1 MKEKY
6 RSIFFPLALIAAGI
20 VWLLVS
26 LGRIPSENLWAL
38 MHFWPFLLIAAGL
51 GLMLRS
57 FWAPA
62 RIILDVLVVG
72 AAVLAIVFAPQLG
85 WTTPGWNFGIDG
97 NFGGGTPGSGKVV
110 TETREVQDFL
120 AVSIVYPAEVL
131 IQQGKTES
139 VKIEAEDNLIPQLS
153 TAMENGTLVIRNKEI
168 DWNKRVNPTKPVRI
182 TIMVKDLHELDF
194 SSAGSVRIE
203 KLATDELSISISG
216 TGKLN
221 IDQLNTRK
229 LDCRLSG
236 AGSVTATGAADDLKL
251 VISGVGSFDG
261 TDLASLTADARIS
274 GAGSATVHPKNE
286 LSASISGTG
295 SIRYYGSPSV
305 SQQISGLG
313 SVNKIGE

>member
-1 MKEKY
+1 MKQQ
-6 RSIFFPLALIAAGI
+6 RSIFFPLALIAAGV

-26 LGRIPSENLWAL
+26 MGRIPSENLWAL

-62 RIILDVLVVG
+62 RIILDVLIVG

-110 TETREVQDFL
+110 TVNREVQDFL
-120 AVSIVYPAEVL
+120 AISIAYPAEVL

-153 TAMENGTLVIRNKEI
+153 TEMEMGTLIIRNKEI

-182 TIMVKDLHELDF
+182 TIVVKDLHELDF
-194 SSAGSVRIE
+194 SSAGSVQIE
-203 KLATDELSISISG
+203 KLATDELSMSISG
-216 TGKLN
+216 TGKLS
-221 IDQLNTRK
+221 IEQLNTRK

-236 AGSVTATGAADDLKL
+236 AGSINVTGVADELKL
-251 VISGVGSFDG
+251 VISGVGSFEG
-261 TDLASLTADARIS
+261 PELFSKTADARIS
-274 GAGSATVHPKNE
+274 GAGSATVHPKDE

-295 SIRYYGSPSV
+295 SISYFGSPSV
-305 SQQISGLG
+305 SQHVSGLG
-313 SVNKIGE
+313 SINKIGE

>member
-1 MKEKY
+1 MKQ
-6 RSIFFPLALIAAGI
+6 RSIFFPLALIAAGFI
-20 VWLLVS
+20 WLLVS

-38 MHFWPFLLIAAGL
+38 AHFWPFLLIAAGL

-62 RIILDVLVVG
+62 RILIDVLIVG

-85 WTTPGWNFGIDG
+85 WTGPAGWSFGLDN
-97 NFGGGTPGSGKVV
+97 NFGGGTPGSGKIV

-120 AVSIVYPAEVL
+120 AVSVAYPAEVL
-131 IQQGKTES
+131 IQQGEVES
-139 VKIEAEDNLIPQLS
+139 VKIEAEDNLIPQLN

-168 DWNKRVNPTKPVRI
+168 DWNKRVNPTRPVRI
-182 TIMVKDLHELDF
+182 TILVKDLRDLNF

-203 KLATDELSISISG
+203 KLATADLSVRISG
-216 TGKLN
+216 TGSLT
-221 IDQLNTRK
+221 IEQLETRL

-236 AGSVTATGAADDLKL
+236 AGSINVAGLADNLKL
-251 VISGVGSFDG
+251 VISGVGSFEG
-261 TDLASLTADARIS
+261 ANLFSQTADARIS

-295 SIRYYGSPSV
+295 SIRYYGTPSV
-305 SQQISGLG
+305 SQHVSGLG
-313 SVNKIGE
+313 SVNQIGE